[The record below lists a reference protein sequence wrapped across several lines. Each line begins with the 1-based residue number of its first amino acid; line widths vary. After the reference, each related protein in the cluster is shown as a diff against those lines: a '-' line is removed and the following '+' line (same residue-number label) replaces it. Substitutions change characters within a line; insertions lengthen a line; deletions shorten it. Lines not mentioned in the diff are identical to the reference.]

1 MSKALNR
8 PMFRKGG
15 PVDSRGTGITSGLD
29 TPKRGMVDEPGK
41 YSQDLRGIQNIDS
54 IDLIQN
60 LRQRAEEAV
69 PMAKPEFTVSDF
81 LRLAGRGFELAGA
94 PSQGKGIK
102 GLIATA
108 SPTLG
113 KIGGDIAGS
122 LDKRMATA
130 KASRDKKIGDMVTTG
145 AALEVAKIKANKPFE
160 TQYAADQIT
169 RIYDERIGEL
179 DKTKSDYD
187 SQVKELQRKKRRDV
201 LNTYRKFNL
210 SRAIGNVTSKQDEVV
225 QKVLNALMEDPN
237 YKPDMV
243 QIYRI
248 ANKIL
253 QEQGEAIMDIGSIEK
268 ALDINEGV
276 DSKAE
281 GGMIDREEMAIGG
294 LSGEQTEQE
303 KPMPLTYDELKA
315 RLKGQV
321 SDDIV
326 RLLSQSYEA
335 LADFAQITTQADV
348 NSFNQKYQVELVLPQ
363 TQES

>member
-15 PVDSRGTGITSGLD
+15 PVDGRGTGITSGLD

-41 YSQDLRGIQNIDS
+41 YSQDANMNLDPIGLINRLRTEAAQNI
-54 IDLIQN
+54 
-60 LRQRAEEAV
+60 
-69 PMAKPEFTVSDF
+69 PMPKPEFTVSDF

-113 KIGGDIAGS
+113 KIGVDVAGS

-130 KASRDKKIGDMVTTG
+130 KQRRDKQISDTVTTG
-145 AALEVAKIKANKPFE
+145 AALEVAKIKANRPFE
-160 TQYAADQIT
+160 TQLAADKVADFYNKQIET
-169 RIYDERIGEL
+169 TEDESR
-179 DKTKSDYD
+179 K
-187 SQVKELQRKKRRDV
+187 KELQELRD
-201 LNTYRKFNL
+201 NKIINIYTKNNL
-210 SRAIGNVTSKQDEVV
+210 SRALGGIYSTQNIEEATELAIRQLKKG
-225 QKVLNALMEDPN
+225 
-237 YKPDMV
+237 KPDSYNPTLEEIQPIV
-243 QIYRI
+243 SRYL
-248 ANKIL
+248 KGL
-253 QEQGEAIMDIGSIEK
+253 QQAAESQSLFDDEDKIEK
-268 ALDINEGV
+268 KAL
-276 DSKAE
+276 
-281 GGMIDREEMAIGG
+281 GGMT
-294 LSGEQTEQE
+294 GEGTEQE

-326 RLLSQSYEA
+326 KLLSQSYEA

>member
-41 YSQDLRGIQNIDS
+41 YSQDANMNLDPIGLINRLRTEAAQNI
-54 IDLIQN
+54 
-60 LRQRAEEAV
+60 
-69 PMAKPEFTVSDF
+69 PMPKPEFTVSDF

-113 KIGGDIAGS
+113 KIGVDVAGS
-122 LDKRMATA
+122 LDKRMAAA
-130 KASRDKKIGDMVTTG
+130 KQRRDKQISDTVTTG
-145 AALEVAKIKANKPFE
+145 AALEVAKIKANRPFE
-160 TQYAADQIT
+160 TQLAADKVADFYNKQIET
-169 RIYDERIGEL
+169 TEDESR
-179 DKTKSDYD
+179 K
-187 SQVKELQRKKRRDV
+187 KELQELRD
-201 LNTYRKFNL
+201 NKIINIYTKNNL
-210 SRAIGNVTSKQDEVV
+210 SRALGGIYSTQNIEEATELAIRQLKKG
-225 QKVLNALMEDPN
+225 
-237 YKPDMV
+237 KPDSYNPTLEEIQPIV
-243 QIYRI
+243 SRYL
-248 ANKIL
+248 KGL
-253 QEQGEAIMDIGSIEK
+253 QQAAESQSLFDDEDKIEK
-268 ALDINEGV
+268 KAL
-276 DSKAE
+276 
-281 GGMIDREEMAIGG
+281 GGMT
-294 LSGEQTEQE
+294 GEGTEQE

-326 RLLSQSYEA
+326 KLLSQSYEA

>member
-8 PMFRKGG
+8 PMFRRGG
-15 PVDSRGTGITSGLD
+15 PVDSRGKGITSGLD
-29 TPKRGMVDEPGK
+29 TPKRGVVDGPGK
-41 YSQDLRGIQNIDS
+41 YSQDLRGIQNADS

-108 SPTLG
+108 APTLG

-130 KASRDKKIGDMVTTG
+130 KASRDKKVGDIVTTG

-160 TQYAADQIT
+160 TQFRA
-169 RIYDERIGEL
+169 E
-179 DKTKSDYD
+179 KVSDYYD
-187 SQVKELQRKKRRDV
+187 GLIEAEQDQDKKDALMKKKETDV
-201 LNTYRKFNL
+201 INIYKKFN
-210 SRAIGNVTSKQDEVV
+210 VSKAVGGV
-225 QKVLNALMEDPN
+225 YSSA
-237 YKPDMV
+237 
-243 QIYRI
+243 
-248 ANKIL
+248 
-253 QEQGEAIMDIGSIEK
+253 SIEK
-268 ALDINEGV
+268 ATELATNQLYATKGKNNPNYVPTLEEIQPLVSEYLKKLEQGV
-276 DSKAE
+276 IQQGSE
-281 GGMIDREEMAIGG
+281 MDREDMALGG
-294 LSGEQTEQE
+294 ISGQEQSE

-335 LADFAQITTQADV
+335 LADFSEITTQADV

>member
-41 YSQDLRGIQNIDS
+41 YSQDLKGIQNVDS

-130 KASRDKKIGDMVTTG
+130 KASRDKKIGDIVTTG

-160 TQYAADQIT
+160 TQFRAEKISDFYDKQIEAET
-169 RIYDERIGEL
+169 DP
-179 DKTKSDYD
+179 DKKSDLMKK
-187 SQVKELQRKKRRDV
+187 KEIDV
-201 LNTYRKFNL
+201 INVYKKFN
-210 SRAIGNVTSKQDEVV
+210 VSKAVGGV
-225 QKVLNALMEDPN
+225 YSA
-237 YKPDMV
+237 
-243 QIYRI
+243 
-248 ANKIL
+248 A
-253 QEQGEAIMDIGSIEK
+253 SIEK
-268 ALDINEGV
+268 ATELATNQLYATKGKNNPNYVPSLAEIQPLVSEYLKKIEQGVIQQGSELDRE
-276 DSKAE
+276 DMAL
-281 GGMIDREEMAIGG
+281 GGMTGEE
-294 LSGEQTEQE
+294 TEQE

>member
-15 PVDSRGTGITSGLD
+15 PVESRGTGITSGLD
-29 TPKRGMVDEPGK
+29 TPKRGVVDGPGK

-69 PMAKPEFTVSDF
+69 PIAKPEFTVSDF

-108 SPTLG
+108 APTLG

-130 KASRDKKIGDMVTTG
+130 KASRDKKVGDIVTTG

-160 TQYAADQIT
+160 TQFRAEKVSDFYDKQI
-169 RIYDERIGEL
+169 DAEL
-179 DKTKSDYD
+179 DPD
-187 SQVKELQRKKRRDV
+187 KK
-201 LNTYRKFNL
+201 
-210 SRAIGNVTSKQDEVV
+210 A
-225 QKVLNALMEDPN
+225 ALMKKKETDVIN
-237 YKPDMV
+237 IYKNFNV
-243 QIYRI
+243 SKAVGGVYS
-248 ANKIL
+248 A
-253 QEQGEAIMDIGSIEK
+253 ASIEK
-268 ALDINEGV
+268 ATELATNQLYAENKGDPNYVPSLAEIQPLVSEYLKKLEEGV
-276 DSKAE
+276 IKQGSE
-281 GGMIDREEMAIGG
+281 LDREEMALGG
-294 LSGEQTEQE
+294 ITGEGTEQE

>member
-41 YSQDLRGIQNIDS
+41 YSQPDNTGLDALNLINRLRTQAAENI
-54 IDLIQN
+54 
-60 LRQRAEEAV
+60 
-69 PMAKPEFTVSDF
+69 PMPKPEFTVSDF

-113 KIGGDIAGS
+113 KIGVDVAGS
-122 LDKRMATA
+122 LDKRMAAA
-130 KASRDKKIGDMVTTG
+130 KQRRDKQISDTVTTG
-145 AALEVAKIKANKPFE
+145 AALEVAKIKANRPFE
-160 TQYAADQIT
+160 TQLAADKVADFYNKQIET
-169 RIYDERIGEL
+169 TEDESR
-179 DKTKSDYD
+179 K
-187 SQVKELQRKKRRDV
+187 KELQELRD
-201 LNTYRKFNL
+201 NKIINIYTKNNL
-210 SRAIGNVTSKQDEVV
+210 SRALGGIYSTQNIEEATELAIRQLKKG
-225 QKVLNALMEDPN
+225 
-237 YKPDMV
+237 KPDSYNPTLEEIQPIV
-243 QIYRI
+243 SRYL
-248 ANKIL
+248 KGL
-253 QEQGEAIMDIGSIEK
+253 QQAAESQSLFDDEDKIEK
-268 ALDINEGV
+268 KAL
-276 DSKAE
+276 
-281 GGMIDREEMAIGG
+281 GGMT
-294 LSGEQTEQE
+294 GEGTEQE

-326 RLLSQSYEA
+326 KLLSQSYEA
-335 LADFAQITTQADV
+335 LADFAQIPTQADV

>member
-1 MSKALNR
+1 M
-8 PMFRKGG
+8 P
-15 PVDSRGTGITSGLD
+15 I
-29 TPKRGMVDEPGK
+29 
-41 YSQDLRGIQNIDS
+41 
-54 IDLIQN
+54 
-60 LRQRAEEAV
+60 
-69 PMAKPEFTVSDF
+69 AKPEFTVSDF

-108 SPTLG
+108 APTLG

-130 KASRDKKIGDMVTTG
+130 KASRDKKIGDIVTTG

-160 TQYAADQIT
+160 TQFRAEKVSDFYDKQI
-169 RIYDERIGEL
+169 DAEL
-179 DKTKSDYD
+179 DPD
-187 SQVKELQRKKRRDV
+187 KK
-201 LNTYRKFNL
+201 
-210 SRAIGNVTSKQDEVV
+210 A
-225 QKVLNALMEDPN
+225 ALMKKKETDVIN
-237 YKPDMV
+237 IYKNFNV
-243 QIYRI
+243 SKAVGGVYS
-248 ANKIL
+248 A
-253 QEQGEAIMDIGSIEK
+253 ASIEK
-268 ALDINEGV
+268 ATELATNQLYAQNKSNPNYVPSLAEIQPLVSEYLKKLEEGV
-276 DSKAE
+276 IKQGSEEEREDKALGGITGE
-281 GGMIDREEMAIGG
+281 G
-294 LSGEQTEQE
+294 TEQE

>member
-8 PMFRKGG
+8 PMFRRGG
-15 PVDSRGTGITSGLD
+15 PVESKGTGITSGLD
-29 TPKRGMVDEPGK
+29 TPKRGVVDGPGK
-41 YSQDLRGIQNIDS
+41 YSQPPLGGLDS

-60 LRQRAEEAV
+60 LRTRAEEAV

-108 SPTLG
+108 APTLG

-130 KASRDKKIGDMVTTG
+130 KTSRDKKVGDIVTTG

-160 TQYAADQIT
+160 TQFRAEKVSDFYDKQI
-169 RIYDERIGEL
+169 DAEL
-179 DKTKSDYD
+179 DPDKKAALLKK
-187 SQVKELQRKKRRDV
+187 KETDV
-201 LNTYRKFNL
+201 INIYKNFN
-210 SRAIGNVTSKQDEVV
+210 VSKAVGGVYSAQ
-225 QKVLNALMEDPN
+225 
-237 YKPDMV
+237 
-243 QIYRI
+243 
-248 ANKIL
+248 
-253 QEQGEAIMDIGSIEK
+253 SIEK
-268 ALDINEGV
+268 ATELATNQLYAENKGDPNYVPSLAEIQPLVSKYLKQLEEGV
-276 DSKAE
+276 IQQGSEQEREDKAL
-281 GGMIDREEMAIGG
+281 GGMT
-294 LSGEQTEQE
+294 GEGTEQE

-335 LADFAQITTQADV
+335 LADFSEITTQADV

>member
-8 PMFRKGG
+8 PMFRRGG
-15 PVDSRGTGITSGLD
+15 PVDSKGTGITSGLD
-29 TPKRGMVDEPGK
+29 TPKRGIVDEPGK
-41 YSQDLRGIQNIDS
+41 YSQPPLGGLDS

-108 SPTLG
+108 APTLG

-130 KASRDKKIGDMVTTG
+130 KASRDKKVGDIVTTG

-160 TQYAADQIT
+160 TQFRAEKVSDFYDKQI
-169 RIYDERIGEL
+169 DAEL
-179 DKTKSDYD
+179 DPDKKAALLKK
-187 SQVKELQRKKRRDV
+187 KETDV
-201 LNTYRKFNL
+201 INIYKNFN
-210 SRAIGNVTSKQDEVV
+210 VSKAVGGVYSAQ
-225 QKVLNALMEDPN
+225 
-237 YKPDMV
+237 
-243 QIYRI
+243 
-248 ANKIL
+248 
-253 QEQGEAIMDIGSIEK
+253 SIEK
-268 ALDINEGV
+268 ATELATNQLYAENKGDPNYVPSLAAIQPLVSKYLKQLEEGV
-276 DSKAE
+276 IQQGSEQEREDKAL
-281 GGMIDREEMAIGG
+281 GGMT
-294 LSGEQTEQE
+294 GEGTEQE

>member
-41 YSQDLRGIQNIDS
+41 YSQPDNTGLDALNLINRLRTQAAENI
-54 IDLIQN
+54 
-60 LRQRAEEAV
+60 
-69 PMAKPEFTVSDF
+69 PMPKPEFTVSDF

-145 AALEVAKIKANKPFE
+145 AALEVAKIKANRPFE
-160 TQYAADQIT
+160 TQLAADKVADFYNKQIET
-169 RIYDERIGEL
+169 TEDESR
-179 DKTKSDYD
+179 K
-187 SQVKELQRKKRRDV
+187 KELQELRD
-201 LNTYRKFNL
+201 NKIINIYTKNNL
-210 SRAIGNVTSKQDEVV
+210 SRALGGIYSTQNIEEATELAIRQLKKG
-225 QKVLNALMEDPN
+225 
-237 YKPDMV
+237 KPDSYNPTLEEIQPIV
-243 QIYRI
+243 SRYL
-248 ANKIL
+248 KGL
-253 QEQGEAIMDIGSIEK
+253 QQAAESQSLFDDEDKIEK
-268 ALDINEGV
+268 KAL
-276 DSKAE
+276 
-281 GGMIDREEMAIGG
+281 GGMT
-294 LSGEQTEQE
+294 GEGTEQE

>member
-41 YSQDLRGIQNIDS
+41 YSQPDNTGLDALNLINRLRTQAAENI
-54 IDLIQN
+54 
-60 LRQRAEEAV
+60 
-69 PMAKPEFTVSDF
+69 PMPKPEFTVSDF

-113 KIGGDIAGS
+113 KIGVDVAGS
-122 LDKRMATA
+122 LDKRMAAA
-130 KASRDKKIGDMVTTG
+130 KQRRDKQISDTVTTG
-145 AALEVAKIKANKPFE
+145 AALEVAKIKANRPFE
-160 TQYAADQIT
+160 TQLAADKVADFYNKQIET
-169 RIYDERIGEL
+169 TEDESR
-179 DKTKSDYD
+179 K
-187 SQVKELQRKKRRDV
+187 KELQELRD
-201 LNTYRKFNL
+201 NKIINIYTKNNL
-210 SRAIGNVTSKQDEVV
+210 SRALGGIYSTQNIEEATELAIRQLKKG
-225 QKVLNALMEDPN
+225 
-237 YKPDMV
+237 KPDSYNPTLEEIQPIV
-243 QIYRI
+243 SRYL
-248 ANKIL
+248 KGL
-253 QEQGEAIMDIGSIEK
+253 QQAAESQSLFDDEDKIEK
-268 ALDINEGV
+268 KAL
-276 DSKAE
+276 
-281 GGMIDREEMAIGG
+281 GGMT
-294 LSGEQTEQE
+294 GEGTEQE

>member
-41 YSQDLRGIQNIDS
+41 YSQDANTGLDALNLINRLRTQAAENI
-54 IDLIQN
+54 
-60 LRQRAEEAV
+60 
-69 PMAKPEFTVSDF
+69 PMPKPEFTVSDF

-113 KIGGDIAGS
+113 KIGVDVAGS
-122 LDKRMATA
+122 LDKRMAAA
-130 KASRDKKIGDMVTTG
+130 KKRRDKQISDTVTTG

-160 TQYAADQIT
+160 TQFRA
-169 RIYDERIGEL
+169 E
-179 DKTKSDYD
+179 KVSDYYD
-187 SQVKELQRKKRRDV
+187 NLIEQATDQAQKDALMKKKETDV
-201 LNTYRKFNL
+201 INIYKKFN
-210 SRAIGNVTSKQDEVV
+210 VSKAVGGV
-225 QKVLNALMEDPN
+225 YSA
-237 YKPDMV
+237 
-243 QIYRI
+243 
-248 ANKIL
+248 A
-253 QEQGEAIMDIGSIEK
+253 SIEK
-268 ALDINEGV
+268 ATELATNQLYATKGKNDPNYVPSLEEIQPLVSKYLKQLEEGV
-276 DSKAE
+276 IQQGSE
-281 GGMIDREEMAIGG
+281 QEREDMALGG
-294 LSGEQTEQE
+294 LSGQGESE

>member
-29 TPKRGMVDEPGK
+29 TPKRGVVDGPGK

-69 PMAKPEFTVSDF
+69 PIAKPEFTVSDF

-108 SPTLG
+108 APTLG

-130 KASRDKKIGDMVTTG
+130 KASRDKKVGDIVTTG

-160 TQYAADQIT
+160 TQFRAEKVSDFYDKQIDT
-169 RIYDERIGEL
+169 EL
-179 DKTKSDYD
+179 DP
-187 SQVKELQRKKRRDV
+187 EKK
-201 LNTYRKFNL
+201 
-210 SRAIGNVTSKQDEVV
+210 A
-225 QKVLNALMEDPN
+225 ALMKKKETDVIN
-237 YKPDMV
+237 IYKNFNV
-243 QIYRI
+243 SKAVGGVYS
-248 ANKIL
+248 A
-253 QEQGEAIMDIGSIEK
+253 ASIEK
-268 ALDINEGV
+268 ATELATNQLYAENKGDPNYVPSLAEIQPLVSEYLKKLEEGV
-276 DSKAE
+276 IKQGSE
-281 GGMIDREEMAIGG
+281 LDREEMALGG
-294 LSGEQTEQE
+294 ITGEGTEQE

>member
-41 YSQDLRGIQNIDS
+41 YSQPDNTGLDALNLINRLRTQAAENI
-54 IDLIQN
+54 
-60 LRQRAEEAV
+60 
-69 PMAKPEFTVSDF
+69 PMPKPEFTISDF

-113 KIGGDIAGS
+113 KIGVDVAGS
-122 LDKRMATA
+122 LDKRMAAA
-130 KASRDKKIGDMVTTG
+130 KQRRDKQISDTVTTG
-145 AALEVAKIKANKPFE
+145 AALEVAKIKANRPFE
-160 TQYAADQIT
+160 TQLAADKVAEFYNKQIET
-169 RIYDERIGEL
+169 TEDESR
-179 DKTKSDYD
+179 K
-187 SQVKELQRKKRRDV
+187 KELQELRD
-201 LNTYRKFNL
+201 NKIINIYTKNNL
-210 SRAIGNVTSKQDEVV
+210 SRALGGIYSTQNIEEATELAIRQLKKG
-225 QKVLNALMEDPN
+225 
-237 YKPDMV
+237 KPDSYNPTLAEIQPIV
-243 QIYRI
+243 SRYL
-248 ANKIL
+248 KGL
-253 QEQGEAIMDIGSIEK
+253 QQAAEAQSLFDDEDKIEK
-268 ALDINEGV
+268 KAL
-276 DSKAE
+276 
-281 GGMIDREEMAIGG
+281 GGMT
-294 LSGEQTEQE
+294 GEGTEQE

>member
-29 TPKRGMVDEPGK
+29 TPKRGVVDGPGK

-108 SPTLG
+108 APTLG

-130 KASRDKKIGDMVTTG
+130 KASRDKKVGDIVTTG

-160 TQYAADQIT
+160 TQFRAEKVSDFYDKQI
-169 RIYDERIGEL
+169 DAEL
-179 DKTKSDYD
+179 DPD
-187 SQVKELQRKKRRDV
+187 KK
-201 LNTYRKFNL
+201 
-210 SRAIGNVTSKQDEVV
+210 A
-225 QKVLNALMEDPN
+225 ALMKKKETDVIN
-237 YKPDMV
+237 IYKNFNV
-243 QIYRI
+243 SKAVGGVYS
-248 ANKIL
+248 A
-253 QEQGEAIMDIGSIEK
+253 ASIEK
-268 ALDINEGV
+268 ATELATNQLYAENKGNPNYVPSLAEIQPLVSEYLKKLEEGV
-276 DSKAE
+276 IKQGSE
-281 GGMIDREEMAIGG
+281 LDREEMALGG
-294 LSGEQTEQE
+294 ITGEGTEQE

>member
-41 YSQDLRGIQNIDS
+41 YSQPDNTGLDALNLINRLRTQAAENI
-54 IDLIQN
+54 
-60 LRQRAEEAV
+60 
-69 PMAKPEFTVSDF
+69 PMPKPEFTVSDF

-113 KIGGDIAGS
+113 KIGVDVAGS
-122 LDKRMATA
+122 LDKRMAAA
-130 KASRDKKIGDMVTTG
+130 KQRRDKQISDTVTTG
-145 AALEVAKIKANKPFE
+145 AALEVAKIKANRPFE
-160 TQYAADQIT
+160 TQLAADKVADFYNKQIET
-169 RIYDERIGEL
+169 TEDESR
-179 DKTKSDYD
+179 K
-187 SQVKELQRKKRRDV
+187 KELQELRD
-201 LNTYRKFNL
+201 NKIINIYTKNNL
-210 SRAIGNVTSKQDEVV
+210 SRALGGIYSTQNIEEATELAIRQLKKG
-225 QKVLNALMEDPN
+225 
-237 YKPDMV
+237 KPDSYNPTLEEIQPIV
-243 QIYRI
+243 SRYL
-248 ANKIL
+248 KGL
-253 QEQGEAIMDIGSIEK
+253 QQAAESQSLFDDEDKIEK
-268 ALDINEGV
+268 KAL
-276 DSKAE
+276 
-281 GGMIDREEMAIGG
+281 GGMT
-294 LSGEQTEQE
+294 GEGTEQE

-326 RLLSQSYEA
+326 KLLSQSYEA

>member
-41 YSQDLRGIQNIDS
+41 YSQPDNTGLDALNLINRLRTQAAENI
-54 IDLIQN
+54 
-60 LRQRAEEAV
+60 
-69 PMAKPEFTVSDF
+69 PMPKPEFTVSDF

-113 KIGGDIAGS
+113 KIGVDVAGS
-122 LDKRMATA
+122 LDKRMAAA
-130 KASRDKKIGDMVTTG
+130 KQRRDKQISDTVTTG
-145 AALEVAKIKANKPFE
+145 AALEVAKIKANRPFE
-160 TQYAADQIT
+160 TQLAADKVADFYNKQIET
-169 RIYDERIGEL
+169 TEDESR
-179 DKTKSDYD
+179 K
-187 SQVKELQRKKRRDV
+187 KELQELRD
-201 LNTYRKFNL
+201 NKIINIYTKNNL
-210 SRAIGNVTSKQDEVV
+210 SRALGGIYSTQNIAEGTELATRQLK
-225 QKVLNALMEDPN
+225 KG
-237 YKPDMV
+237 KPDSYNPTLEEIQPIV
-243 QIYRI
+243 SRYL
-248 ANKIL
+248 KGL
-253 QEQGEAIMDIGSIEK
+253 QQAAESQSLFDDEDKIEK
-268 ALDINEGV
+268 KAL
-276 DSKAE
+276 
-281 GGMIDREEMAIGG
+281 GGMT
-294 LSGEQTEQE
+294 GEGTEQE

-326 RLLSQSYEA
+326 KLLSQSYEA

>member
-41 YSQDLRGIQNIDS
+41 YSQPDNTGLDALNLINRLRTQAAENI
-54 IDLIQN
+54 
-60 LRQRAEEAV
+60 
-69 PMAKPEFTVSDF
+69 PMPKPEFTVSDF

-94 PSQGKGIK
+94 PSQCKGIK

-113 KIGGDIAGS
+113 KIGMDVAGA
-122 LDKRMATA
+122 LDKRLAAA
-130 KASRDKKIGDMVTTG
+130 KQRRDKQISDTVTTG

-160 TQYAADQIT
+160 TQFRA
-169 RIYDERIGEL
+169 E
-179 DKTKSDYD
+179 KVSDYYD
-187 SQVKELQRKKRRDV
+187 KLIENAKDQTEKDALMKKKETDV
-201 LNTYRKFNL
+201 INIYRNYNV
-210 SRAIGNVTSKQDEVV
+210 SRAVGGVYS
-225 QKVLNALMEDPN
+225 A
-237 YKPDMV
+237 
-243 QIYRI
+243 
-248 ANKIL
+248 A
-253 QEQGEAIMDIGSIEK
+253 SIEK
-268 ALDINEGV
+268 ATELATNQLYAENRGDPNYVPTLEEIQPLVTKYLKQIEEGV
-276 DSKAE
+276 LQKGSEKE
-281 GGMIDREEMAIGG
+281 REPKAIGG
-294 LSGEQTEQE
+294 MMGEEKEQE

-335 LADFAQITTQADV
+335 LADFAEIRTQTDV

>member
-29 TPKRGMVDEPGK
+29 TPKRGVVDGPGK
-41 YSQDLRGIQNIDS
+41 YSQDLRGIQNTDS

-69 PMAKPEFTVSDF
+69 PIAKPEFTVSDF

-108 SPTLG
+108 APTLG

-130 KASRDKKIGDMVTTG
+130 KASRDKKIGDIVTTG

-160 TQYAADQIT
+160 TQFRAEKVSDFYDKQIDT
-169 RIYDERIGEL
+169 EL
-179 DKTKSDYD
+179 DP
-187 SQVKELQRKKRRDV
+187 EKK
-201 LNTYRKFNL
+201 
-210 SRAIGNVTSKQDEVV
+210 A
-225 QKVLNALMEDPN
+225 ALMKKKETDVIN
-237 YKPDMV
+237 IYKNFNV
-243 QIYRI
+243 SKAVGGVYS
-248 ANKIL
+248 A
-253 QEQGEAIMDIGSIEK
+253 ASIEK
-268 ALDINEGV
+268 ATELATNQLYAKNKGNPNYVPSLAEIQPLVSEYLKKLEEGV
-276 DSKAE
+276 IKQGSE
-281 GGMIDREEMAIGG
+281 EEREEKALGG
-294 LSGEQTEQE
+294 ITGEGTEQE

>member
-15 PVDSRGTGITSGLD
+15 PVDSRGPGITSGLD

-41 YSQDLRGIQNIDS
+41 YSQPDNTGLDALNLINRLRTQAAENI
-54 IDLIQN
+54 
-60 LRQRAEEAV
+60 
-69 PMAKPEFTVSDF
+69 PMPKPEFTVSDF

-113 KIGGDIAGS
+113 KIGVDVAGS
-122 LDKRMATA
+122 LDKRMAAA
-130 KASRDKKIGDMVTTG
+130 KQRRDKQISDTVTTG
-145 AALEVAKIKANKPFE
+145 AALEVAKIKANRPFE
-160 TQYAADQIT
+160 TQLAADKVADFYNKQIET
-169 RIYDERIGEL
+169 TEDESR
-179 DKTKSDYD
+179 K
-187 SQVKELQRKKRRDV
+187 KELQELRD
-201 LNTYRKFNL
+201 NKIINIYTKNNL
-210 SRAIGNVTSKQDEVV
+210 SRALGGIYSTQNIEEATELAIRQLKKG
-225 QKVLNALMEDPN
+225 
-237 YKPDMV
+237 KPDSYNPTLEEIQPIV
-243 QIYRI
+243 SRYL
-248 ANKIL
+248 KGL
-253 QEQGEAIMDIGSIEK
+253 QQAAESQSLFDDEDKIEK
-268 ALDINEGV
+268 KAL
-276 DSKAE
+276 
-281 GGMIDREEMAIGG
+281 GGMT
-294 LSGEQTEQE
+294 GEGTEQE

-326 RLLSQSYEA
+326 KLLSQSYEA

>member
-41 YSQDLRGIQNIDS
+41 YSQPDNTGLDALNLINRLRTQAAENI
-54 IDLIQN
+54 
-60 LRQRAEEAV
+60 
-69 PMAKPEFTVSDF
+69 PMPKPEFTVSDF

-113 KIGGDIAGS
+113 KIGVDVAGS
-122 LDKRMATA
+122 LDKRMAAA
-130 KASRDKKIGDMVTTG
+130 KQRRDKQISDTVTTG
-145 AALEVAKIKANKPFE
+145 AALEVAKIKANRPFE
-160 TQYAADQIT
+160 TQLAADKVADFYNKQIET
-169 RIYDERIGEL
+169 TEDESR
-179 DKTKSDYD
+179 K
-187 SQVKELQRKKRRDV
+187 KELQELRD
-201 LNTYRKFNL
+201 NKIINIYTKNNL
-210 SRAIGNVTSKQDEVV
+210 SRALGGIYSTQNIEEATELAIRQLKKG
-225 QKVLNALMEDPN
+225 
-237 YKPDMV
+237 KPDSYNPTLEEIQPIV
-243 QIYRI
+243 SRYL
-248 ANKIL
+248 KGL
-253 QEQGEAIMDIGSIEK
+253 QQAAESQSLFDDEDKIEK
-268 ALDINEGV
+268 KAL
-276 DSKAE
+276 
-281 GGMIDREEMAIGG
+281 GGMT
-294 LSGEQTEQE
+294 GEGTEQE

-326 RLLSQSYEA
+326 RLLSQRYEA
-335 LADFAQITTQADV
+335 LAYFAEIRTQTDV
-348 NSFNQKYQVELVLPQ
+348 NTFNQKYQVELVLPQ

>member
-15 PVDSRGTGITSGLD
+15 SVDSRGTGITSGLD

-41 YSQDLRGIQNIDS
+41 YSQPDNTGLDALNLINRLRTQAAENI
-54 IDLIQN
+54 
-60 LRQRAEEAV
+60 
-69 PMAKPEFTVSDF
+69 PMPKPEFTVSDF

-113 KIGGDIAGS
+113 KIGVDVAGS
-122 LDKRMATA
+122 LDKRMAAA
-130 KASRDKKIGDMVTTG
+130 KQRRDKQISDTVTTG
-145 AALEVAKIKANKPFE
+145 AALEVAKIKANRPFE
-160 TQYAADQIT
+160 TQLAADKVADFYNKQIET
-169 RIYDERIGEL
+169 TEDESR
-179 DKTKSDYD
+179 K
-187 SQVKELQRKKRRDV
+187 KELQELRD
-201 LNTYRKFNL
+201 NKIINIYTKNNL
-210 SRAIGNVTSKQDEVV
+210 SRALGGIYSTQNIEEATELAIRQLKKG
-225 QKVLNALMEDPN
+225 
-237 YKPDMV
+237 KPDSYNPTLEEIQPIV
-243 QIYRI
+243 SRYL
-248 ANKIL
+248 KGL
-253 QEQGEAIMDIGSIEK
+253 QQAAESQSLFDDEDKIEK
-268 ALDINEGV
+268 KAL
-276 DSKAE
+276 
-281 GGMIDREEMAIGG
+281 GGMT
-294 LSGEQTEQE
+294 GEGTEQE

-326 RLLSQSYEA
+326 KLLSQSYEA

>member
-41 YSQDLRGIQNIDS
+41 YSQPDNTGLDALNLINRLRTQAAENI
-54 IDLIQN
+54 
-60 LRQRAEEAV
+60 
-69 PMAKPEFTVSDF
+69 PMPKPEFTVSDF

-113 KIGGDIAGS
+113 KIGVDVAGS
-122 LDKRMATA
+122 LDKRMAAA
-130 KASRDKKIGDMVTTG
+130 KQRRDKQISDTVTTG
-145 AALEVAKIKANKPFE
+145 AALEVAKIKANRPFE
-160 TQYAADQIT
+160 TQLAADKVADFYNKQIET
-169 RIYDERIGEL
+169 TEDESR
-179 DKTKSDYD
+179 K
-187 SQVKELQRKKRRDV
+187 KELQELRD
-201 LNTYRKFNL
+201 NKIINIYTKNNL
-210 SRAIGNVTSKQDEVV
+210 SRALGGIYSTQNIEEATELAIRQLKKG
-225 QKVLNALMEDPN
+225 
-237 YKPDMV
+237 KPDSYNPTLEEIQPIV
-243 QIYRI
+243 SRYL
-248 ANKIL
+248 KGL
-253 QEQGEAIMDIGSIEK
+253 QQAAESQSLFDDEDKIEK
-268 ALDINEGV
+268 KAL
-276 DSKAE
+276 
-281 GGMIDREEMAIGG
+281 GGMT
-294 LSGEQTEQE
+294 GEGTEQE

-326 RLLSQSYEA
+326 KLLSQSYEA

-363 TQES
+363 PQES

>member
-29 TPKRGMVDEPGK
+29 TPKRGVVDGPGK
-41 YSQDLRGIQNIDS
+41 YSQDLRGIQNTDS

-69 PMAKPEFTVSDF
+69 PIAKPEFTVSDF

-108 SPTLG
+108 APTLG

-130 KASRDKKIGDMVTTG
+130 KASRDKKIGDIVTTG

-160 TQYAADQIT
+160 TQFRAEKVSDFYDKQI
-169 RIYDERIGEL
+169 DAEL
-179 DKTKSDYD
+179 DPD
-187 SQVKELQRKKRRDV
+187 KK
-201 LNTYRKFNL
+201 
-210 SRAIGNVTSKQDEVV
+210 A
-225 QKVLNALMEDPN
+225 ALMKKKETDVIN
-237 YKPDMV
+237 IYKNFNV
-243 QIYRI
+243 SKAVGGVYS
-248 ANKIL
+248 A
-253 QEQGEAIMDIGSIEK
+253 ASIEK
-268 ALDINEGV
+268 ATELATNQLYAQNKSNPNYVPSLAEIQPLVSEYLKKLEEGV
-276 DSKAE
+276 IKQGSEEEREDKALGGITGE
-281 GGMIDREEMAIGG
+281 G
-294 LSGEQTEQE
+294 TEQE

>member
-8 PMFRKGG
+8 PMFRRGG
-15 PVDSRGTGITSGLD
+15 PVESKGTGITSGLD
-29 TPKRGMVDEPGK
+29 TPKRGVVDGPGK
-41 YSQDLRGIQNIDS
+41 YSQPPLGGLDS

-60 LRQRAEEAV
+60 LRTRAEEAV

-81 LRLAGRGFELAGA
+81 LRLANRGFELAGA

-108 SPTLG
+108 APTLG
-113 KIGGDIAGS
+113 KIGGDFAGS

-130 KASRDKKIGDMVTTG
+130 KTSRDKKVGDIVTTG

-160 TQYAADQIT
+160 TQFRAEKVSDFYDKQI
-169 RIYDERIGEL
+169 DAEL
-179 DKTKSDYD
+179 DPDKKAALLKK
-187 SQVKELQRKKRRDV
+187 KETDV
-201 LNTYRKFNL
+201 INIYKNFN
-210 SRAIGNVTSKQDEVV
+210 VSKAVGGVYSAQ
-225 QKVLNALMEDPN
+225 
-237 YKPDMV
+237 
-243 QIYRI
+243 
-248 ANKIL
+248 
-253 QEQGEAIMDIGSIEK
+253 SIEK
-268 ALDINEGV
+268 ATELATNQLYAENKGDPNYVPSLAEIQPLVSKYLKQLEEGV
-276 DSKAE
+276 IQQGSEQEREDKAL
-281 GGMIDREEMAIGG
+281 GGMT
-294 LSGEQTEQE
+294 GEGTEQE

-335 LADFAQITTQADV
+335 LADFSEITTQADV

>member
-29 TPKRGMVDEPGK
+29 TPKRGVVDGPGK

-108 SPTLG
+108 APTLG

-130 KASRDKKIGDMVTTG
+130 KASRDKKVGDIVTTG

-160 TQYAADQIT
+160 TQFRAEKVSDFYDKQI
-169 RIYDERIGEL
+169 DAEL
-179 DKTKSDYD
+179 DPD
-187 SQVKELQRKKRRDV
+187 KK
-201 LNTYRKFNL
+201 
-210 SRAIGNVTSKQDEVV
+210 A
-225 QKVLNALMEDPN
+225 ALMKKKETDVIN
-237 YKPDMV
+237 IYKNFNV
-243 QIYRI
+243 SKAVGGVYS
-248 ANKIL
+248 A
-253 QEQGEAIMDIGSIEK
+253 ASIEK
-268 ALDINEGV
+268 ATELATNQLY
-276 DSKAE
+276 AE
-281 GGMIDREEMAIGG
+281 N
-294 LSGEQTEQE
+294 
-303 KPMPLTYDELKA
+303 
-315 RLKGQV
+315 KG
-321 SDDIV
+321 
-326 RLLSQSYEA
+326 
-335 LADFAQITTQADV
+335 
-348 NSFNQKYQVELVLPQ
+348 NP
-363 TQES
+363 

>member
-15 PVDSRGTGITSGLD
+15 PVDSRGQGITSGLD
-29 TPKRGMVDEPGK
+29 TPKRGVVDGPGK
-41 YSQDLRGIQNIDS
+41 YSQDLKGIQNIDS
-54 IDLIQN
+54 IDLISN
-60 LRQRAEEAV
+60 LRRRAEEAV
-69 PMAKPEFTVSDF
+69 PVAQPEFTTSDF
-81 LRLAGRGFELAGA
+81 LRLAQRGFELAGA

-108 SPTLG
+108 APTLG

-122 LDKRMATA
+122 FDKRMATA
-130 KASRDKKIGDMVTTG
+130 KASRDKKIGDIVTTG

-160 TQYAADQIT
+160 TQFRAEKVSDFYDKQIDT
-169 RIYDERIGEL
+169 EL
-179 DKTKSDYD
+179 DP
-187 SQVKELQRKKRRDV
+187 EKK
-201 LNTYRKFNL
+201 
-210 SRAIGNVTSKQDEVV
+210 A
-225 QKVLNALMEDPN
+225 ALMKKKETDVIN
-237 YKPDMV
+237 IYKNFNV
-243 QIYRI
+243 SKAVGGVYS
-248 ANKIL
+248 A
-253 QEQGEAIMDIGSIEK
+253 ASIEK
-268 ALDINEGV
+268 ATELATNQLYAENKGDPNYVPSLAEIQPLVSEYLKKLEEGV
-276 DSKAE
+276 IKQGSEQEREDKAL
-281 GGMIDREEMAIGG
+281 GGMT
-294 LSGEQTEQE
+294 GEGTEQE

>member
-29 TPKRGMVDEPGK
+29 TPKRGVVDGPGK

-69 PMAKPEFTVSDF
+69 PIAKPEFTVSDF

-108 SPTLG
+108 APTLG

-130 KASRDKKIGDMVTTG
+130 KASRDKKIGDIVTTG

-160 TQYAADQIT
+160 TQFRAEKVSDFYDKQI
-169 RIYDERIGEL
+169 DAEL
-179 DKTKSDYD
+179 DPD
-187 SQVKELQRKKRRDV
+187 KK
-201 LNTYRKFNL
+201 
-210 SRAIGNVTSKQDEVV
+210 A
-225 QKVLNALMEDPN
+225 ALMKKKETDVIN
-237 YKPDMV
+237 IYKNFNV
-243 QIYRI
+243 SKAVGGVYS
-248 ANKIL
+248 A
-253 QEQGEAIMDIGSIEK
+253 ASIEK
-268 ALDINEGV
+268 ATELATNQLYAENRGDPNYVPTLEEIQPLVTKYLKQIEEGV
-276 DSKAE
+276 LQKGSEKE
-281 GGMIDREEMAIGG
+281 RELKAIGG
-294 LSGEQTEQE
+294 MTGEEKEQE

-335 LADFAQITTQADV
+335 LADFAEIRTQTDV

>member
-29 TPKRGMVDEPGK
+29 TPKRGVVDGPGK
-41 YSQDLRGIQNIDS
+41 YSQDLRGIQNTDS

-69 PMAKPEFTVSDF
+69 PIAKPEFTVSDF

-108 SPTLG
+108 APTLG

-130 KASRDKKIGDMVTTG
+130 KASRDKKIGDIVTTG

-160 TQYAADQIT
+160 TQFRAEKVSDFYDKQI
-169 RIYDERIGEL
+169 DAEL
-179 DKTKSDYD
+179 DPD
-187 SQVKELQRKKRRDV
+187 KK
-201 LNTYRKFNL
+201 
-210 SRAIGNVTSKQDEVV
+210 A
-225 QKVLNALMEDPN
+225 ALMKKKETDVIN
-237 YKPDMV
+237 IYKNFNV
-243 QIYRI
+243 SKAVGGVYS
-248 ANKIL
+248 A
-253 QEQGEAIMDIGSIEK
+253 ASIEK
-268 ALDINEGV
+268 ATELATNQLYAENKGDPNYVPSLAEIQPLVSEYLKKLEEGV
-276 DSKAE
+276 IKQGSEQEREDKAL
-281 GGMIDREEMAIGG
+281 GGMT
-294 LSGEQTEQE
+294 GEGTEQE

>member
-1 MSKALNR
+1 MDLWIAEA
-8 PMFRKGG
+8 
-15 PVDSRGTGITSGLD
+15 TGITSGLD
-29 TPKRGMVDEPGK
+29 TPKRGVVDGPGK
-41 YSQDLRGIQNIDS
+41 YSQDLRGIQNTDS

-69 PMAKPEFTVSDF
+69 PIAKPEFTVSDF

-108 SPTLG
+108 APTLG

-130 KASRDKKIGDMVTTG
+130 KASRDKKIGDIVTTG

-160 TQYAADQIT
+160 TQFRAEKVSDFYDKQI
-169 RIYDERIGEL
+169 DAEL
-179 DKTKSDYD
+179 DPD
-187 SQVKELQRKKRRDV
+187 KK
-201 LNTYRKFNL
+201 
-210 SRAIGNVTSKQDEVV
+210 A
-225 QKVLNALMEDPN
+225 ALMKKKETDVIN
-237 YKPDMV
+237 IYKNFNV
-243 QIYRI
+243 SKAVGGVYS
-248 ANKIL
+248 A
-253 QEQGEAIMDIGSIEK
+253 ASIEK
-268 ALDINEGV
+268 ATELATNQLYAQNKSNPNYVPSLAEIQPLVSEYLKKLEEGV
-276 DSKAE
+276 IKQGSEEEREDKALGGITGE
-281 GGMIDREEMAIGG
+281 G
-294 LSGEQTEQE
+294 TEQE

>member
-41 YSQDLRGIQNIDS
+41 YSQPDNTGLDALNLINRLRTQAAENI
-54 IDLIQN
+54 
-60 LRQRAEEAV
+60 
-69 PMAKPEFTVSDF
+69 PMPKPEFTVSDF

-113 KIGGDIAGS
+113 KIGVDVAGS
-122 LDKRMATA
+122 LDKRMAAA
-130 KASRDKKIGDMVTTG
+130 KQRRDKQISDTVSTG
-145 AALEVAKIKANKPFE
+145 AALEVAKIKANRPFE
-160 TQYAADQIT
+160 TQLAADKVADFYNKQIET
-169 RIYDERIGEL
+169 TEDESR
-179 DKTKSDYD
+179 K
-187 SQVKELQRKKRRDV
+187 KELQELRD
-201 LNTYRKFNL
+201 NKIINIYTKNNL
-210 SRAIGNVTSKQDEVV
+210 SRALGGIYSTQNIEEATELAIRQLKKG
-225 QKVLNALMEDPN
+225 
-237 YKPDMV
+237 KPDSYNPTLEEIQPIV
-243 QIYRI
+243 SRYL
-248 ANKIL
+248 KGL
-253 QEQGEAIMDIGSIEK
+253 QQAAESQSLFDDEDKIEK
-268 ALDINEGV
+268 KAL
-276 DSKAE
+276 
-281 GGMIDREEMAIGG
+281 GGMT
-294 LSGEQTEQE
+294 GEGTEQE

-326 RLLSQSYEA
+326 KLLSQSYEA